1 MDEKAQ
7 DNQRVFELLFKLGQA
22 YLEKGRYDEA
32 IEKFGKLIELG
43 AENTNIYSN
52 LSKAYMLKEQYD
64 EKAIE
69 VFYKTLE
76 FEPDN
81 QDLLLLLSQ
90 LYLANKNDDDQA
102 YRIYKK
108 ALRYRPQNANDLI
121 LTLIKIDY
129 KNGNYESAKSL
140 VDETLA
146 LEPNNEKLI
155 SFYSY
160 VSWKKKAYDEVTKTL
175 KKTLGKNRNPLSLKW
190 LILNYIEAVKDANIA
205 KNDYKIKHEDI
216 DYCDHYLKSFN
227 KLNRLNDIY
236 VFLSVKK
243 ILQNSITEDMITGDH
258 SIAEYD
264 LFLSDES
271 FSNIWDRGLNKQTS
285 IDTLFDFP
293 NGIWKKIEPQNN
305 SYAAEPDENLNINKV
320 ITGEEF
326 DQCETLMLIQ
336 INNYNEL
343 IQKPGFNELFTKFNN
358 LINKTFDKPAI
369 LSLKRTDDGYFIF
382 WNDYLKAIEG
392 ANNIFKGSDD
402 LLNDKQSGIK
412 FKYQIIIH
420 QKDSTKAQDLF
431 NGLTTLFEIQQLNSP
446 INTFSSVDSDFSNKI
461 CITESLYKL
470 TKSNNSINT
479 LFLETITIPTLD
491 KSISLYEILWED
503 SLDKLR
509 TGIIKKI
516 NRFHILNEIY
526 LNDVFDSFKAVD
538 TFLDRLVIIKVLR
551 PDFRTIKISRQK
563 RVFFEKARKI
573 GKLNHKNIAIIYDI
587 SEDEGFSYIAR
598 EYLEGTHLTSP
609 MTGSKTVDWRK
620 AIESCLQIGAGLN
633 YAHKMGIIH
642 TRIKPSNIFI
652 SENNEI
658 KITDFAIP
666 EFSTTIKKQKSTN
679 LKNISYASPE
689 QVSNKEIDFRSDIYS
704 VGVVLF
710 ELLTRENPFY
720 NMDKQKLINKIINN
734 KPPFITSKNQYI
746 PKEIDPIVAKALA
759 KQPKDRYENIEQ
771 FMTELQNFLKKIKL

>member
-1 MDEKAQ
+1 MDEKTK

-22 YLEKGRYDEA
+22 YLEKGLYDEA
-32 IEKFGKLIELG
+32 IEKFSKLIDLG
-43 AENTNIYSN
+43 EENKDTYAN

-69 VFYKTLE
+69 VFNKTLE

-81 QDLLLLLSQ
+81 QALTILLSQ
-90 LYLANKNDDDQA
+90 LNLANKNYDDRA

-108 ALRYRPQNANDLI
+108 ALRYRSQNANDLI

-146 LEPNNEKLI
+146 LEPNNEELI

-160 VSWKKKAYDEVTKTL
+160 MAWKKKAYNEVAKTL
-175 KKTLGKNRNPLSLKW
+175 KKTLGKKRNPISLRW
-190 LILNYIEAVKDANIA
+190 LILNYIEAVKDAGIT
-205 KNDYKIKHEDI
+205 KNEYKIKYEDI
-216 DYCDHYLKSFN
+216 DYCNHYLKSLN
-227 KLNRLNDIY
+227 QLNRLNDIY
-236 VFLSVKK
+236 VYLSVKN
-243 ILQNSITEDMITGDH
+243 ILQNSVTDDMITGNH
-258 SIAEYD
+258 SIAEYE

-271 FSNIWDRGLNKQTS
+271 FSNIWDRGLNKQSS
-285 IDTLFDFP
+285 INTLFNFP
-293 NGIWKKIEPQNN
+293 REIWKKIEPQNN
-305 SYAAEPDENLNINKV
+305 RYTAEPDANLNSNKV
-320 ITGEEF
+320 ITDEEF
-326 DQCETLMLIQ
+326 NQCKTLMLIQ

-343 IQKPGFNELFTKFNN
+343 VQKTGFNELFAKLDN
-358 LINKTFDKPAI
+358 LINKTFDKSAI
-369 LSLKRTDDGYFIF
+369 LSLKRTNDGYFIF
-382 WNDYLKAIEG
+382 WKEPLKAVGG
-392 ANNIFKGSDD
+392 ANNFFTSFDN
-402 LLNDKQSGIK
+402 LFNDKQSGIK
-412 FKYQIIIH
+412 FNCQIIIH
-420 QKDSTKAQDLF
+420 QKYSTKAQDLF
-431 NGLTTLFEIQQLNSP
+431 NNLTTLFEIQQLNSP
-446 INTFSSVDSDFSNKI
+446 INTFFNADIDMSNKI

-470 TKSNNSINT
+470 IKSDNSINT
-479 LFLETITIPTLD
+479 IFLETITIPTLD
-491 KSISLYEILWED
+491 KSVSLYEILWED
-503 SLDKLR
+503 SLEKLR

-516 NRFHILNEIY
+516 NRFQILNEIY

-551 PDFRTIKISRQK
+551 PDFRTLKRTRQK
-563 RVFFEKARKI
+563 EDFFENARKI

-620 AIESCLQIGAGLN
+620 AIDFCLQIGAGLN
-633 YAHKMGIIH
+633 YAHNMGIIH

-666 EFSTTIKKQKSTN
+666 EFSTTIKKQQSTN

-710 ELLTRENPFY
+710 ELLTRDNPFY
-720 NMDKQKLINKIINN
+720 NKDKQKLINKIINN
-734 KPPFITSKNQYI
+734 KPPLVTSKNQYI
-746 PKEIDPIVAKALA
+746 PKEIDPIIAKALA
-759 KQPKDRYENIEQ
+759 KQPKDRYENFEQ